1 MNTVQAMLHV
11 MPYIQKMMRESASLT
26 LYDRTHMLYYLP
38 MPGVDMGFKTGDTL
52 NAGFMNFAALKN
64 GREESITHIPEE
76 AFGIAMDVVNIPIKN
91 ENGEVEAVFCVAYN
105 LTSQNELE
113 HLVRESH
120 SITEHLVQM
129 VQQMAA
135 HSEELH
141 TASEQISK
149 NSKTTAENSKQIT
162 KVAGFIKEVSE
173 QTNMLGLNAAIEAA
187 RAGEAGAGFGVV
199 ATEVRKLSVDSK
211 KATVEIEKALGDIQT
226 SIKGMEREISQ
237 IVASSEEQASMVSAF
252 TSVIERLQS
261 SSQSMK
267 DIADQMISYN
277 LTES

>member
-38 MPGVDMGFKTGDTL
+38 MPDVDMGFKSGDL
-52 NAGFMNFAALKN
+52 LVDGFKDFVALKN

-76 AFGIAMDVVNIPIKN
+76 AFGTAMDAVNIPIKN
-91 ENGEVEAVFCVAYN
+91 EKGEVEAVFCVAYN
-105 LTSQNELE
+105 LTNQNQLE
-113 HLVRESH
+113 HLVRESNAVA
-120 SITEHLVQM
+120 EHLVQM

-141 TASEQISK
+141 AASEQIAE
-149 NSKTTAENSKQIT
+149 NSKTTTENSKQIT

-237 IVASSEEQASMVSAF
+237 IMASSKEQASMVDAF
-252 TSVIERLQS
+252 TKVIERLQS
-261 SSQSMK
+261 SSQAMK
-267 DIADQMISYN
+267 DIADQMVSYN
-277 LTES
+277 LTKS